1 MSYLGPIILV
11 IVVLAACVLCALLIA
26 AIIKAR
32 KSDPRP
38 AASGQIPQNL
48 ENPKMNASILVQLFS
63 AIPQLV
69 QAVQTI
75 MNSDAAHTIE
85 SAVKQLI
92 QHNTPGQPNAKPLN
106 G

>member
-1 MSYLGPIILV
+1 
-11 IVVLAACVLCALLIA
+11 
-26 AIIKAR
+26 
-32 KSDPRP
+32 
-38 AASGQIPQNL
+38 
-48 ENPKMNASILVQLFS
+48 MNASILVQLFA

-85 SAVKQLI
+85 SAVQDLI
-92 QHNTPGQPNAKPLN
+92 KHNTAGAPNAKALN